1 MNYIVITPQDATI
14 KMNDSV
20 AGSPSTSP
28 KRSRLGM
35 LTPSSNT
42 ALEPICYSMLAGAPD
57 VSVHFARFRVTE
69 ISLTAAARG
78 QFSRDGMLHAAELLA
93 DARVDA
99 ICWNGTSASWLGFD
113 RDRDLC
119 GAIQHATGVS
129 ATSSVLAMLE
139 MLRSSQLTRL
149 GLVSPY
155 IDVVQRQIGETFA
168 AEGFDI
174 IDERHLGLSENFAFA
189 AVTAQQLEE
198 VIRAVAKASPQAI
211 LVMCTNLRSAPLVER
226 LERELGI
233 PILDSIAT
241 AVWGALRIAG
251 VDTERVAG
259 WGRLFETA
267 FPATNPPA
275 AGTEKHGRVFAGLQP
290 VRGAEGER

>member
-1 MNYIVITPQDATI
+1 
-14 KMNDSV
+14 MNDS
-20 AGSPSTSP
+20 ASASPSAS
-28 KRSRLGM
+28 RRQSRLGM

-42 ALEPICYSMLAGAPD
+42 VLEPICYSMLGAAPD

-99 ICWNGTSASWLGFD
+99 ISWNGTSASWLGFD

-119 GAIQHATGVS
+119 GAIKHATGVS
-129 ATSSVLAMLE
+129 ATSSVLAMLDI
-139 MLRSSQLTRL
+139 LRASGMTRL

-168 AEGFDI
+168 AEGFEI

-189 AVTAQQLEE
+189 AVAAPE
-198 VIRAVAKASPQAI
+198 VEDMIRGVAKAGPRAI
-211 LVMCTNLRSAPLVER
+211 LVMCTNLRAAPLVER

-241 AVWGALRIAG
+241 AVWGALRLAS
-251 VDTERVAG
+251 VDTARLAG
-259 WGRLFETA
+259 WGRLFRTS
-267 FPATNPPA
+267 FPTTDRPA
-275 AGTEKHGRVFAGLQP
+275 ARIEGDGRAFAGLQGI
-290 VRGAEGER
+290 RDAEKER